1 MVAQDLNRP
10 EDGTPHA
17 TRETHHAIGA
27 IPNCRDAV
35 QRSLNTGA
43 IISTKVADARD
54 HPREILF
61 CHLTLQ

>member
-10 EDGTPHA
+10 KDGTPHA
-17 TRETHHAIGA
+17 TGETDHAISA

-35 QRSLNTGA
+35 QRTLNTGA
-43 IISTKVADARD
+43 IISTKVANARD

-61 CHLTLQ
+61 CHLALQ